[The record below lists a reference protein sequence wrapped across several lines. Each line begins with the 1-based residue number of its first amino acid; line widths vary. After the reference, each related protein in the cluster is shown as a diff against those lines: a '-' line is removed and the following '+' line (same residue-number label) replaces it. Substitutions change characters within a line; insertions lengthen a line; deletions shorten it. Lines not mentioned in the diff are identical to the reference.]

1 MAFARIYDGAI
12 NNPKIL
18 GLIDW
23 RNPFCVWVWGL
34 SYCSLQLTDGVI
46 PFAAMPNKLAA
57 KTAEQLVIAGLWTRR
72 DDGFCVHDYLEWNSS
87 RTQVLQ
93 KRQAA
98 KARMAHA
105 RSRERPPAVRANVPR
120 TFSRE
125 VLHDH
130 VHDPDL
136 QNVPIKD
143 HDSRSREQVTNVRAN
158 NPRILALDP
167 EESVRWFDRIYAAYP
182 NKERKLAAN
191 EVWVALAPDL
201 ATAQA
206 ILADIQRRKSAG
218 WVRFERRF
226 IPHLVRF
233 LGERQWEDDPE
244 SIAIF
249 EENDPDPHAWQ
260 CKKCGE
266 IHEGSAA
273 QRGQCLKRT
282 DEIA

>member
-1 MAFARIYDGAI
+1 MAWARIHDAAI

-34 SYCSLQLTDGVI
+34 SYCSLQLTDGLI
-46 PFAAMPNKLAA
+46 PFAAMPNKVAA
-57 KTAEQLVIAGLWTRR
+57 KTAEQLILAGLWTRR
-72 DDGFCVHDYLEWNSS
+72 EDGFHVHDYLDWNDS
-87 RTQVLQ
+87 RSQILL
-93 KRQAA
+93 KREQA
-98 KARMAHA
+98 KTRMA
-105 RSRERPPAVRANVPR
+105 RSRERADRVRANVTR
-120 TFSRE
+120 TFSKE
-125 VLHDH
+125 VLRG
-130 VHDPDL
+130 VDL
-136 QNVPIKD
+136 QNVPTKD
-143 HDSRSREQVTNVRAN
+143 QDPRSREHDANVRAN
-158 NPRILALDP
+158 DPRSVVLDP

-191 EVWVALAPDL
+191 EAWVQLAPDL

-206 ILADIQRRKSAG
+206 ILADIQRRMAAG

-233 LGERQWEDDPE
+233 LGERQWEDDLE
-244 SIAIF
+244 SIAIH
-249 EENDPDPHAWQ
+249 EENDPEPYAWQ

-266 IHEGSAA
+266 IHEGSVA
-273 QRGQCLKRT
+273 QRGRCLKRT